1 MIRKRASRNV
11 WNKNFACAGQLII
24 TTPIQAVKLPTTTVT
39 RFKIAF
45 SLWPKLIRTVESEI
59 LAIKKT
65 VKTYIQLLELYSV
78 ILNVPIKH
86 VQEKWKGK
94 EIWLWK
100 KKNIL
105 LSQLLFNCNIEKQ
118 RYDSLCQFC
127 FLTLYLFWLKACIFD
142 FFIWEYTSRSWTDK
156 SETLGKLRK
165 HRSLWWKSCAG

>member
-1 MIRKRASRNV
+1 MGQNLIIKKPVCIILRSLLSYLTFQCASYWKSNKNLEPAFPLALNVIRKRASRNV
-11 WNKNFACAGQLII
+11 SNKNLACAGQLII

-65 VKTYIQLLELYSV
+65 VKTYIQLLELYSA

-94 EIWLWK
+94 EIWL
-100 KKNIL
+100 
-105 LSQLLFNCNIEKQ
+105 
-118 RYDSLCQFC
+118 
-127 FLTLYLFWLKACIFD
+127 
-142 FFIWEYTSRSWTDK
+142 
-156 SETLGKLRK
+156 
-165 HRSLWWKSCAG
+165 